1 MDDLLASK
9 NKKPSGFPE
18 GSRITDIRHELRE
31 LKPPERA
38 CARCK
43 LVRLNSHPL
52 QDIDEQVWQRIVA
65 LTVECQMLAVFETA
79 TCKDNGKVGRD
90 VGVRIS
96 HIAAVEH
103 HRMVKQRSTILF
115 TALKV
120 SNQVAQKLHV
130 LTVNT
135 LKVTHLF
142 LVASVV
148 REVMIAIRDRM
159 AFDLNRR

>member
-1 MDDLLASK
+1 
-9 NKKPSGFPE
+9 
-18 GSRITDIRHELRE
+18 
-31 LKPPERA
+31 
-38 CARCK
+38 
-43 LVRLNSHPL
+43 
-52 QDIDEQVWQRIVA
+52 
-65 LTVECQMLAVFETA
+65 MLALLEAT

-96 HIAAVEH
+96 HIASVEH

-142 LVASVV
+142 LVTSVV
-148 REVMIAIRDRM
+148 REVMVTIRDRM
-159 AFDLNRR
+159 AFDLNRRRVDTVEHQCDIPRRVRLKCHPGHVVHQANLVHVLLGILWIKRHFVFGHRTWLVFPSRTLEHPLFKVTHTG